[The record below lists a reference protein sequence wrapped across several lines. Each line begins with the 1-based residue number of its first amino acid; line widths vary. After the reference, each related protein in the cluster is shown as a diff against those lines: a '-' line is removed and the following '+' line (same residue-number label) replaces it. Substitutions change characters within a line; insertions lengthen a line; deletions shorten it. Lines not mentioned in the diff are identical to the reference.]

1 MNVSVFNFSSQSL
14 TEGEISLLKLCP
26 NMVPATIIP
35 AVDTK
40 VDILRF
46 SRKLLLKAQFYDSD
60 YENWNLV
67 SPPSCY
73 IPKCVK
79 STVLKGI
86 IEDLEVFA
94 NEFPKNMPE
103 LIVKD
108 NLTIDQRAG
117 LSHFKRR
124 KGILY
129 FKADKGSGVVLL
141 NELFYKN
148 KILQILTTDKYTK
161 LNRNI
166 DYIVSLRL
174 RSFFLKYTDM
184 FSASERRAATKFD
197 FRTTNIYGLPKLHK
211 SNILKDALRNHTS
224 SYLHLYNPLDL
235 SFRLIFGGPCSP
247 CSVLADFCNTLLNP
261 FRDTVQSRLRDVFH
275 FRSTIPKFEPEDL
288 PFIEIVSVDI
298 IGLYEHL
305 EQSLGIPGLRYFLTR
320 YSYLLPKRPNAKDI
334 TVEFVIEA
342 MCFVLNNN
350 TGYFNGEIYRQVSG
364 TATGIKPA
372 PPYAD
377 LAIGYLEIQLFYK
390 LRAKLG
396 RKVAL
401 YFWTNYRRYLDD
413 GIIFWDKRLCD
424 FNEVFVLLNCMHPS
438 IKFTMERSDSE
449 LKYLDV
455 LVYKTTTGFKTMV
468 KSKDTD
474 SGTYLPF
481 TSSHPRHCK
490 ENIPFNMAKRVRA
503 LTDDDDRAWEQ
514 MSELSSRLSRGGYP
528 VGLINSAVQG
538 AMMLSTEECESSK
551 NADEDVIAFVHTF
564 DPSHPDLLWRVKGLV
579 SRIFTSVECR
589 HIFGNTKIID
599 SRREPSSL
607 LRLLQHSRFD
617 ESGSAYS
624 QWGVTRCGSP
634 HCTQLCAEIMETD
647 SIFFSN
653 AGFSFRIKAK
663 MDCNVRNV
671 IYALF
676 CGGCAQSYIGETV
689 CLRDR
694 ANSHRSNSKCEDN
707 AVMEVSRHLYEC
719 GRGFKICPIVKVKE
733 DCKILRLVIEDG
745 LIKLLKPD
753 LNTDTRNL
761 LHLKVL
767 DRLEPTL

>member
-1 MNVSVFNFSSQSL
+1 MSVYNLSSQKL
-14 TEGEISLLKLCP
+14 TEGEISLFKLSP

-35 AVDTK
+35 SVNTK

-46 SRKLLLKAQFYDSD
+46 SRKLLLKARFHDSD
-60 YENWNLV
+60 YENWNLI

-79 STVLKGI
+79 STVLKGV
-86 IEDLEVFA
+86 IEDLEVYA
-94 NEFPKNMPE
+94 NEFPNNMPE
-103 LIVKD
+103 LVVKD

-117 LSHFKRR
+117 LSCFKRR

-141 NELFYKN
+141 NELFYKY
-148 KILQILTTDKYTK
+148 KVLQILTTDKYEK
-161 LNRNI
+161 LNRNV
-166 DYIVSLRL
+166 DYFVSLKL
-174 RSFFLKYTDM
+174 VSFFKRYKDM

-211 SNILKDALRNHTS
+211 SSIVKEVLKNHTS
-224 SYLHLYNPLDL
+224 SYLHLCDPVDL

-247 CSVLADFCNTLLNP
+247 CSVLADLCNTLLNP
-261 FRDTVQSRLRDVFH
+261 FRDKVQSRLRDVFH
-275 FRSTIPKFEPEDL
+275 FRSTIPKFVPEDL
-288 PFIEIVSVDI
+288 RFIEIVSVDI

-305 EQSLGIPGLRYFLTR
+305 EQSLGIPGLRYFLNR
-320 YSYLLPKRPNAKDI
+320 YSYLLPKRPNLKDI
-334 TVEFVIEA
+334 TVDFVIEA
-342 MCFVLNNN
+342 ICFVLNNN

-390 LRAKLG
+390 IRAKLG
-396 RKVAL
+396 KKVAL

-413 GIIFWDKRLCD
+413 GIVFWDKRLCD
-424 FNEVFVLLNCMHPS
+424 FSEIFVLLNSMHPS

-455 LVYKTTTGFKTMV
+455 LVYKTPTGFKTMV

-490 ENIPFNMAKRVRA
+490 ENIPFNMAKRVRS
-503 LTDDDDRAWEQ
+503 LTDDDDKAWEQ
-514 MSELSSRLSRGGYP
+514 MSELSARLLRGGYP
-528 VGLINSAVQG
+528 VGLINSAVQD
-538 AMMLSTEECESSK
+538 AMRLSTTELEKSK
-551 NADEDVIAFVHTF
+551 NTDEDIITFVHTF
-564 DPSHPDLLWRVKGLV
+564 DPSHPDLLWRIKNVV
-579 SRIFTSVECR
+579 SRIFTSVECK
-589 HIFGNTKIID
+589 HIFGNVKIID
-599 SRREPSSL
+599 SRRETSSL

-617 ESGSAYS
+617 ESRGAVDVK
-624 QWGVTRCGSP
+624 GVTRCGGRICKL
-634 HCTQLCAEIMETD
+634 CTEIMETD
-647 SIFFSN
+647 SVLFSN
-653 AGFSFRIKAK
+653 AGCAFRINAH

-694 ANSHRSNSKCEDN
+694 ASSHRSNSKCEDR
-707 AVMEVSRHLYEC
+707 AVMEVSRHLYRC
-719 GRGFKICPIVKVKE
+719 GKGFKICPIVKVKE

-767 DRLEPTL
+767 DCLEPV